1 MIFFFKLIF
10 LIKYRQSQE
19 DIAEE
24 HHDSMHP
31 IHQIR
36 HLPHCYVNKS
46 SSMPNLKTILSNQL
60 QISDAISNSTVFLS
74 LLVNNFDT
82 FLTIFFSQVDS
93 YGHQR
98 ALLPHYP
105 MPIST
110 TSEIESPNVEKMLHE
125 SVAENDTGSGDNVQ
139 NAPSFNLVKLFI
151 KQKSNSTDTCMDVSS
166 GCWPSDS
173 SSSDNTNNNN
183 TVSGCG
189 RMRKRSMNDSGK
201 GSALSRHDEEEV
213 PREEEEFQ
221 YDSLDCTAVN
231 EEQRQRANTAVSSP
245 MKVHKQGNYKDL
257 HLNIRHQ
264 LKHPALYNLMQPV
277 HHQKQLNNS
286 INNNN
291 NNHSHS
297 DTSHTSENLTQIF
310 NINKSRTETISKS
323 IQTSM
328 IKEQN
333 IRIVPPSFLAKL
345 NQEERNRNKGRVFVV
360 YPNYALPDLGFVST
374 APNELILSPI
384 GYKDGFGK
392 MKSRRPVSLNDV
404 DAMKSRQ
411 YGHVIDWKSLMTLL
425 PTEYRKILKNIPEA
439 NEVSMDASLLAN
451 KPLFSMTPPIRTN
464 RAVSCDCAYILS
476 NTQVTSSSSG
486 GSSSQP
492 PSSGYRGSST
502 ILTDSDMNDATGNN
516 MYVYQY
522 DEAPKDR
529 PPSGRTPKGILR
541 RANTARSAKNTGKR
555 SSMFEGG
562 EYVMTTA
569 EKRRSLQEPFYAT
582 QIIEDYIAEME
593 GHETRMNN
601 AKRNLL
607 PNYPKQREEYLDH
620 RQSKMQGID
629 DVDFMMPKN
638 ASHQKRN
645 SVLDHAH
652 EIEARIRAERFLI
665 NVPKSDLKHYAEIA
679 NILETVP
686 DTGSGFNSIH
696 LRNEVSRALS
706 SQQPQSQ
713 ISTNHMNNNRKQ
725 VQFTK
730 PTAGPSPKVTS
741 PMKQRSPITAR
752 LLKPN
757 ELRFN
762 TPPNSPNMSVMTS
775 KKQSP
780 TSKQKDAEK
789 EKQEK
794 IQSNR
799 FKRLQIQWELLSKD
813 AAQRAMETKSGGT
826 TPLYAPKSRIP
837 RPVSYPA
844 ATR

>member
-1 MIFFFKLIF
+1 
-10 LIKYRQSQE
+10 
-19 DIAEE
+19 
-24 HHDSMHP
+24 
-31 IHQIR
+31 
-36 HLPHCYVNKS
+36 
-46 SSMPNLKTILSNQL
+46 
-60 QISDAISNSTVFLS
+60 
-74 LLVNNFDT
+74 
-82 FLTIFFSQVDS
+82 
-93 YGHQR
+93 
-98 ALLPHYP
+98 

-110 TSEIESPNVEKMLHE
+110 TSDIDSPNVEKMHE
-125 SVAENDTGSGDNVQ
+125 SVAENDIGGSGNGSGGQ

-151 KQKSNSTDTCMDVSS
+151 KQKSSSTDTCMDVSS

-183 TVSGCG
+183 NSNSGS

-201 GSALSRHDEEEV
+201 GSALSRHDEEMMA

-231 EEQRQRANTAVSSP
+231 EEQRRVNTAVSSP
-245 MKVHKQGNYKDL
+245 MKVQKQGNYKDL

-277 HHQKQLNNS
+277 HHQKPLNNS

-297 DTSHTSENLTQIF
+297 DCSHTSENLTQIF
-310 NINKSRTETISKS
+310 NINKSRTDTMTKS

-333 IRIVPPSFLAKL
+333 IRIIPPSFLAKL
-345 NQEERNRNKGRVFVV
+345 NQEIRNRNKERASVFVV
-360 YPNYALPDLGFVST
+360 YPSYALPDLGFVST
-374 APNELILSPI
+374 APNELILSPV
-384 GYKDGFGK
+384 GYKDCIGK
-392 MKSRRPVSLNDV
+392 MKARRPVSLSDV
-404 DAMKSRQ
+404 DALKSRQ

-425 PTEYRKILKNIPEA
+425 PMEYRKILKNIPEA
-439 NEVSMDASLLAN
+439 NEVSMDASVLSN
-451 KPLFSMTPPIRTN
+451 KPLFSMTPPIRTS

-522 DEAPKDR
+522 EEPPKER
-529 PPSGRTPKGILR
+529 PPSGKTPKGILR
-541 RANTARSAKNTGKR
+541 RANTARSAKSNGKR

-562 EYVMTTA
+562 EYAMSTA

-593 GHETRMNN
+593 GHEARMNN

-607 PNYPKQREEYLDH
+607 PNYPKQREEYQDH

-629 DVDFMMPKN
+629 DIDLTLPKLS
-638 ASHQKRN
+638 AQQQKRN
-645 SVLDHAH
+645 SVIDQAN
-652 EIEARIRAERFLI
+652 EFEARIRAEQFLI

-686 DTGSGFNSIH
+686 DSIPSSGLSSIH

-706 SQQPQSQ
+706 SQQQQQHQS
-713 ISTNHMNNNRKQ
+713 NNRKQ
-725 VQFTK
+725 VQFIK

-741 PMKQRSPITAR
+741 PMKQRSPLNAR

-762 TPPNSPNMSVMTS
+762 TPPNSPNMSVMTGA
-775 KKQSP
+775 KKQQSP

-826 TPLYAPKSRIP
+826 TPLSAPKSRIP
-837 RPVSYPA
+837 RPVSYPS